1 MNKYKLTRNLW
12 LFAGICFLISS
23 VINLKTNK
31 SYLSLIL
38 NAITS
43 ILMFINA
50 YINHKKVIK
59 GSKG

>member
-31 SYLSLIL
+31 SYLALIL
-38 NAITS
+38 NVITS

-59 GSKG
+59 GSKD

>member
-1 MNKYKLTRNLW
+1 MKKYKLIRNLW

-23 VINLKTNK
+23 IISVKTNK
-31 SYLSLIL
+31 SYLALIL
-38 NAITS
+38 NVITS

-59 GSKG
+59 GDKD